1 MRSRESRQSLSLRD
15 PVPTAT
21 GSFLALAF
29 PAVRRRCAAKA
40 PRRQVHGANRATAKI
55 ASPAAP
61 GLVPG
66 LPFSP
71 CVFIE
76 WWQELFLAQYLQE
89 PWLARE
95 KFRMA
100 VRQGEPE

>member
-1 MRSRESRQSLSLRD
+1 
-15 PVPTAT
+15 
-21 GSFLALAF
+21 
-29 PAVRRRCAAKA
+29 
-40 PRRQVHGANRATAKI
+40 
-55 ASPAAP
+55 
-61 GLVPG
+61 VPG